1 MDGVNGPVSPKRENR
16 ELIEL
21 LNELRILLPGV
32 QVLFAFL
39 LTVPLTGRFANLS
52 RFEKGMYLCAFF
64 ASAAAAV
71 MLTAPTAFHRIQWRR
86 GDKEALLIVSNRLA
100 VAGLGFLAVAMVA
113 VVGLVSNLVTSNGVA
128 LELTAGVAIIIVV
141 LWFAIPIWHREHEG

>member
-1 MDGVNGPVSPKRENR
+1 VVEPVSPKRENR

-39 LTVPLTGRFANLS
+39 LTVPLTGRFTLLTG
-52 RFEKGMYLCAFF
+52 FEKGLYLCAFF

-86 GDKEALLIVSNRLA
+86 GDKEALLLVSNRLA
-100 VAGLGFLAVAMVA
+100 VAGLAFLAVAMVA
-113 VVGLVSNLVTSNGVA
+113 VVALVSKLVTSGGLAIV
-128 LELTAGVAIIIVV
+128 LTAAVAAVIVV
-141 LWFAIPIWHREHEG
+141 LWFAIPIWQREHDVLD